1 MTTPRKWTPAEP
13 ITAERLNVS
22 QAEASRSRRD
32 IFLGDGSSMVNE
44 QMGNQSAN
52 MRRPQIKLVVALED
66 FGIPETP
73 TDIFGA
79 VDDVPSGLVREV
91 RLGRITS
98 THQDDVSSVKF
109 LAYDPAGWLSGKVCA
124 GGSDSASASASA
136 SASTSTSVSDPA
148 AVSTKSECDVFHVVY
163 NVDSKRWEA
172 LGGAVGS
179 LRIVYGITRVCLADG
194 WYEIEITDWAE
205 EPPIDSNSLSASVSA
220 SVSDDPCDV
229 CALDEQAEIDTTCES
244 MGDVEV
250 TRPTGTPTGEMV
262 YGHTAETLPLAI
274 GGLVKMIKRVTP
286 AASGSVS
293 TSVSDTPITDL
304 YDIVD
309 SQKPLISLPFPQYEC
324 CPLPGGGQE
333 VRLVQCNRAIVAGV
347 MCIGPYTPCPAS
359 DSASES
365 V

>member
-1 MTTPRKWTPAEP
+1 MTTPHKWTPTDP

-22 QAEASRSRRD
+22 QSEASRSRRD

-44 QMGNQSAN
+44 QLGNQSAN

-66 FGIPETP
+66 FGIPAEP
-73 TDIFGA
+73 TDIPG
-79 VDDVPSGLVREV
+79 VIDDVPSGLVREV

-98 THQDDVSSVKF
+98 THHDDVSSVKF
-109 LAYDPAGWLSGKVCA
+109 LAYDPAAWLSGTLCTA
-124 GGSDSASASASA
+124 GSS
-136 SASTSTSVSDPA
+136 STSTSGSVSDPA

-179 LRIVYGITRVCLADG
+179 LRIVYGIARVCMDDG
-194 WYEIEITDWAE
+194 WYEIEITDWSE
-205 EPPIDSNSLSASVSA
+205 EPTTASSSVSS
-220 SVSDDPCDV
+220 SVSDDPCDL
-229 CALDEQAEIDTTCES
+229 CPTDAEWAADTECETMQA
-244 MGDVEV
+244 VEV
-250 TRPTGTPTGEMV
+250 IRPTGIPTGEMV
-262 YGHTAETLPLAI
+262 YGHTAETLPIFI
-274 GGLVKMIKRVTP
+274 GGLVKMVKRVTTL
-286 AASGSVS
+286 AVSSAS

-324 CPLPGGGQE
+324 CVLPGGTQVVE
-333 VRLVQCNRAIVAGV
+333 MVQCNRAIVAGII
-347 MCIGPYTPCPAS
+347 CTGPYTPCDSSNSA
-359 DSASES
+359 SASES